1 MSHQKKLVPVD
12 FTLLHMKEMP
22 IVGALGYPVELND
35 VLDMLARNEIDPEQM
50 IVHRLESA
58 DMLKVFDAAHRPDAA
73 AKVLVR
79 FDA

>member
-1 MSHQKKLVPVD
+1 MH
-12 FTLLHMKEMP
+12 
-22 IVGALGYPVELND
+22 IVGAHGYPVELND

-50 IVHRLESA
+50 ITRRFESA
-58 DMLKVFDAAHRPDAA
+58 DMLKAFDAAHRPDAA

>member
-1 MSHQKKLVPVD
+1 
-12 FTLLHMKEMP
+12 
-22 IVGALGYPVELND
+22 
-35 VLDMLARNEIDPEQM
+35 MLARNEIDPEQM